1 MADFFD
7 ATSAPPRSQPART
20 LERIRDIVG
29 VHSSSSLDPA
39 LQHRHALRGRSR
51 RNVIDA
57 SVEPIIDLAPGA
69 ADNPLAVELVEQVR
83 RNVAGS
89 SKKTHDFRTLRGS
102 VLIVAQDTQ
111 SVLTMR
117 FDHGRLTVHEG
128 AVGIP
133 SVTLCGDEQVLRG
146 LTQLHLSTWLRLPK
160 VISRTTQTDKGAVLW
175 DFARAMTEQRLTVY
189 GLFTHPRLVLCF
201 LRVVSGAP

>member
-1 MADFFD
+1 M
-7 ATSAPPRSQPART
+7 
-20 LERIRDIVG
+20 
-29 VHSSSSLDPA
+29 
-39 LQHRHALRGRSR
+39 
-51 RNVIDA
+51 
-57 SVEPIIDLAPGA
+57 EPIIDLAPGA
-69 ADNPLAVELVEQVR
+69 EDNPLAIELVEQVR

-89 SKKTHDFRTLRGS
+89 SKKNHDFRTLRGS

-133 SVTLCGDEQVLRG
+133 SVTLCGDEQVLRD
-146 LTQLHLSTWLRLPK
+146 LTRLKLSSWLRFPK
-160 VISRTTQTDKGAVLW
+160 VIPRTGQTGKGVALW

-189 GLFTHPRLVLCF
+189 GLFTHPRLMLCL
-201 LRVVSGAP
+201 LRVVSDAP

>member
-1 MADFFD
+1 M
-7 ATSAPPRSQPART
+7 
-20 LERIRDIVG
+20 
-29 VHSSSSLDPA
+29 
-39 LQHRHALRGRSR
+39 
-51 RNVIDA
+51 
-57 SVEPIIDLAPGA
+57 EPIIDLAPGA
-69 ADNPLAVELVEQVR
+69 EDNPLAVELVEQVR

-89 SKKTHDFRTLRGS
+89 SKKNRDFRTLRGS

-146 LTQLHLSTWLRLPK
+146 LTRLRLSSWLRFPK
-160 VISRTTQTDKGAVLW
+160 VVSRTARADGATGLW

-189 GLFTHPRLVLCF
+189 GLFTHPRLVLC
-201 LRVVSGAP
+201 LMRVVSAAP

>member
-1 MADFFD
+1 
-7 ATSAPPRSQPART
+7 
-20 LERIRDIVG
+20 
-29 VHSSSSLDPA
+29 
-39 LQHRHALRGRSR
+39 
-51 RNVIDA
+51 
-57 SVEPIIDLAPGA
+57 VEPIIDLAPGA
-69 ADNPLAVELVEQVR
+69 EDNPLAVELVEQVR
-83 RNVAGS
+83 RNVVES
-89 SKKTHDFRTLRGS
+89 SKKNNDFRTLRGS

-133 SVTLCGDEQVLRG
+133 SVTLCGDEQVLRD
-146 LTQLHLSTWLRLPK
+146 LTRLKLSSWFRFPK
-160 VISRTTQTDKGAVLW
+160 VFSRTSRTGKGTALW

-189 GLFTHPRLVLCF
+189 GLFTHPRLVLCL